1 MSTAVVVPYKA
12 AIEKLKDPF
21 HDAAPDMSFEK
32 ESMFALQLIGNG
44 DYIKKVATSNPK
56 SVAQSLM
63 NVSMSGLS
71 LNPALGHGY
80 LIPQGGK
87 ISFRPGYQ
95 GLIYLAL
102 SSGIVKTIEARV
114 VYENDEFDYEF
125 GLNPRL
131 HHKPALKNA
140 GEISCAY
147 AIATDAEGNKHVEM
161 MTIDQ
166 IMDIAMKSEM
176 NKKASKLTGIWLEHF
191 AEMCR
196 KTVIRRL
203 YKFIPKHNVKNEKA
217 FERLN
222 EAISIEDESSKTPIM
237 DVQHV
242 DVSDVFLGE
251 AEEVVEVKQ
260 VVPQPEKIEVKPT
273 PSVVVPQPSTK
284 EKAKTP
290 EVS

>member
-1 MSTAVVVPYKA
+1 MSTAVVPYKA
-12 AIEKLKDPF
+12 AIEKVEKSFL
-21 HDAAPDMSFEK
+21 DAAPDMSFEK
-32 ESMFALQLIGNG
+32 ESMFAMQILGSG
-44 DYIKKVATSNPK
+44 DYIKGIAIKNPK
-56 SVAQSLM
+56 SASQAVM

-147 AIATDAEGNKHVEM
+147 AIATDADGNKHVEM
-161 MTIDQ
+161 MTVDQ
-166 IMDIAMKSEM
+166 IMEVAMKSEI
-176 NKKASKLTGIWLEHF
+176 NKKQGKLTGIWLEHF

-222 EAISIEDESSKTPIM
+222 SAISIEDESSTTKTV

-242 DVSDVFLGE
+242 DVSDVFITE
-251 AEEVVEVKQ
+251 ATEVAQEPEPVKVEVKQ
-260 VVPQPEKIEVKPT
+260 ESKPKQVPLT
-273 PSVVVPQPSTK
+273 S
-284 EKAKTP
+284 
-290 EVS
+290 